1 MIGTEEGV
9 IIAEAEELLTGGERY
24 QSMAHA
30 VNPYGD
36 GFACRRIVDD
46 LLFFLGERK
55 QPAEDFSAQ

>member
-1 MIGTEEGV
+1 VIGTEREV

-46 LLFFLGERK
+46 LLYFLGERET
-55 QPAEDFSAQ
+55 PAEDFSAR